1 MNIGFIGYSG
11 KPFDKVKAQKII
23 DEILMKEGIG
33 EYFTAGTDKSR
44 DVSIISG
51 ATDLGIPGMV
61 YHTAE
66 KYNFKTIG
74 VMCKRGYDRDN
85 TLYPCDE
92 IYAVGE
98 NWGDESELFIS
109 KIDRLYKIGGGEQS
123 DKEKKMAEAAGIQV
137 FEYKL

>member
-11 KPFDKVKAQKII
+11 KPFDKEKAQKII
-23 DEILMKEGIG
+23 DEILVKEGLT
-33 EYFTAGTDKSR
+33 EYFTTDMNRPK
-44 DVSIISG
+44 DVAIVSG

-74 VMCKRGYDRDN
+74 VMCKRGYDKDN

-92 IYAVGE
+92 IYAIGE
-98 NWGDESELFIS
+98 DWGDESETFIS

-123 DKEKKMAEAAGIQV
+123 EKEKGMAEAAGIPV

>member
-11 KPFDKVKAQKII
+11 KPFDKEKAQKII

-66 KYNFKTIG
+66 KYNFKIVG
-74 VMCKRGYDRDN
+74 VMCKRGYDKDN

-123 DKEKKMAEAAGIQV
+123 DKEKKMAEAAGLPV

>member
-33 EYFTAGTDKSR
+33 EYFTTGADKSR
-44 DVSIISG
+44 DVSIVSG

-66 KYNFKTIG
+66 KYNFKTNRF
-74 VMCKRGYDRDN
+74 KAY
-85 TLYPCDE
+85 
-92 IYAVGE
+92 
-98 NWGDESELFIS
+98 
-109 KIDRLYKIGGGEQS
+109 
-123 DKEKKMAEAAGIQV
+123 
-137 FEYKL
+137 